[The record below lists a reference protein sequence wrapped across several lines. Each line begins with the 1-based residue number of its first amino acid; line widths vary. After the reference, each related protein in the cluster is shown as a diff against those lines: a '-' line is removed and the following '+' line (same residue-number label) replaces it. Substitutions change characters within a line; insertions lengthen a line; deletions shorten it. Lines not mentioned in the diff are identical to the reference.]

1 MDDLTTLTYE
11 SGDRVARITLDRPE
25 RGNGIVPRMPAEIA
39 ACVERAN
46 LDPAVH
52 AIALAG
58 NGSGFCGGYDLV
70 ASAERMSEAAGG
82 GGTGQPSGGTGQPG
96 GAAPPPGRAPTD
108 PPPGPRRSG
117 SPTDPSDSPPPDPT
131 TDPFAPPPP
140 GRTTD
145 PSNPP
150 PPGAPTDPFAPP
162 PPGAPTDPAT
172 IAANHA
178 PESNWDPVT
187 DFQFMWRN
195 VRGFMSL
202 FHSEKP
208 VLCKVHGYCV
218 AGGTDMALCS
228 DLLVVADDAKIGYPP
243 ARVWGSPTTALWA
256 ARVGPMRAKRLLLT
270 GDSLSGEQAVEWGL
284 ATEAAPAAELDERF
298 EALLERVAR
307 LPINQLVMMKM
318 LVNQSLYAQGL
329 HQTQLLGTFF
339 DGVARHTE
347 EGHEFV
353 RRAAEG
359 GFKQAVRERD
369 EPFGDHGLGGFG
381 VP

>member
-1 MDDLTTLTYE
+1 MRLETLTYE
-11 SGDRVARITLDRPE
+11 SSDRIARITLNRPE
-25 RGNGIVPRMPAEIA
+25 RGNGITGRMPGEIA

-46 LDPAVH
+46 LDPEIHV
-52 AIALAG
+52 IALAG
-58 NGSGFCGGYDLV
+58 AGSGFCGGYDLV
-70 ASAERMSEAAGG
+70 ASAEGRMEELDAAD
-82 GGTGQPSGGTGQPG
+82 
-96 GAAPPPGRAPTD
+96 APA
-108 PPPGPRRSG
+108 G
-117 SPTDPSDSPPPDPT
+117 SPL
-131 TDPFAPPPP
+131 
-140 GRTTD
+140 
-145 PSNPP
+145 
-150 PPGAPTDPFAPP
+150 
-162 PPGAPTDPAT
+162 DPAV

-178 PESNWDPVT
+178 PGSNWDPVT

-228 DLLVVADDAKIGYPP
+228 DLLVIAADAKIGYPP

-270 GDSLSGEQAVEWGL
+270 GDSLTGEQAAEWGL
-284 ATEAAPAAELDERF
+284 ATEAAPAEQLDERF
-298 EALLERVAR
+298 ERLLERVAR

-339 DGVARHTE
+339 DGIARHTE
-347 EGHEFV
+347 EGHDFV
-353 RRAAEG
+353 RRAAES
-359 GFKQAVRERD
+359 GFKEAVRERD
-369 EPFGDHGLGGFG
+369 EPFGDHGMSGYG
-381 VP
+381 V

>member
-1 MDDLTTLTYE
+1 MDLTTLTYE
-11 SGDRVARITLDRPE
+11 TGDRVARITLNRPE
-25 RGNGIVPRMPAEIA
+25 RGNGITPLMPAEIA

-46 LDPAVH
+46 LDPGVH

-70 ASAERMSEAAGG
+70 ASAEGDMSGLEGVE
-82 GGTGQPSGGTGQPG
+82 
-96 GAAPPPGRAPTD
+96 APP
-108 PPPGPRRSG
+108 G
-117 SPTDPSDSPPPDPT
+117 SPI
-131 TDPFAPPPP
+131 
-140 GRTTD
+140 
-145 PSNPP
+145 
-150 PPGAPTDPFAPP
+150 
-162 PPGAPTDPAT
+162 DPAT
-172 IAANHA
+172 IGANHM

-228 DLLVVADDAKIGYPP
+228 DLLTIAAEAKIGYPP

-270 GDSLSGEQAVEWGL
+270 GDSLTGAQAEEWGL
-284 ATEAAPAAELDERF
+284 ATEAPPAADLDERF

-307 LPINQLVMMKM
+307 QPINQLVMMKM

-347 EGHEFV
+347 EGHGFV
-353 RRAAEG
+353 RRAAES
-359 GFKQAVRERD
+359 GFKEAVRERD
-369 EPFGDHGLGGFG
+369 EPFGDFGMEGFG
-381 VP
+381 V

>member
-1 MDDLTTLTYE
+1 MALSPVGGSLSRVETITY
-11 SGDRVARITLDRPE
+11 GADGAVARITLNRPE
-25 RGNGIVPRMPAEIA
+25 RGNGITALMPAEIA

-52 AIALAG
+52 VIALAG

-70 ASAERMSEAAGG
+70 ASAEGDMSELGG
-82 GGTGQPSGGTGQPG
+82 VE
-96 GAAPPPGRAPTD
+96 APA
-108 PPPGPRRSG
+108 G
-117 SPTDPSDSPPPDPT
+117 SPI
-131 TDPFAPPPP
+131 
-140 GRTTD
+140 
-145 PSNPP
+145 
-150 PPGAPTDPFAPP
+150 
-162 PPGAPTDPAT
+162 DPAV
-172 IAANHA
+172 IGANHA

-270 GDSLSGEQAVEWGL
+270 GDSLTGAQAEEWGL

-298 EALLERVAR
+298 EALLGRVAR
-307 LPINQLVMMKM
+307 MPINQLVMMKM

-347 EGHEFV
+347 EGHGFV

-359 GFKQAVRERD
+359 GFKEAVRERD
-369 EPFGDHGLGGFG
+369 EPFGDYGLKGFG
-381 VP
+381 LE

>member
-1 MDDLTTLTYE
+1 VETVLYE
-11 SGDRVARITLDRPE
+11 VGDRVARITLNRPE
-25 RGNGIVPRMPAEIA
+25 RGNGITPPMPAEIA

-46 LDPAVH
+46 LDPEVH

-58 NGSGFCGGYDLV
+58 NGTGFCGGYDLV
-70 ASAERMSEAAGG
+70 ASAEGDMSELAE
-82 GGTGQPSGGTGQPG
+82 GTG
-96 GAAPPPGRAPTD
+96 APP
-108 PPPGPRRSG
+108 G
-117 SPTDPSDSPPPDPT
+117 SPL
-131 TDPFAPPPP
+131 
-140 GRTTD
+140 
-145 PSNPP
+145 
-150 PPGAPTDPFAPP
+150 
-162 PPGAPTDPAT
+162 DPAT

-178 PESNWDPVT
+178 PETNWDPVT
-187 DFQFMWRN
+187 DYQFMTRN

-228 DLLVVADDAKIGYPP
+228 DLLVIASDAKIGYPP

-270 GDSLSGEQAVEWGL
+270 GDSLTGDQAAEWGL
-284 ATEAAPAAELDERF
+284 ATDAAPPEELDERF
-298 EALLERVAR
+298 EDLLERVAR

-347 EGHEFV
+347 EGHGFV

-359 GFKQAVRERD
+359 GFKEAVRERD
-369 EPFGDHGLGGFG
+369 EPFGDFGLEGFG
-381 VP
+381 V